1 MRVKD
6 VSLICAGPRCDL
18 DSSWNKPTRPGSW
31 RRYVYDPDHNLA
43 SYTQELTFASLGII
57 EVDSVYYWIG
67 ENKLNGSA
75 FQSVNCYSS
84 TNLVEWTFVG
94 ELLSR
99 ESSGDLGPNR
109 IVERP
114 KVIYNAATS
123 KYVMWMHI
131 DSSSYGEA
139 KTGVATGSSVC
150 GKYNY
155 L

>member
-1 MRVKD
+1 MSTGLKYFFCQ
-6 VSLICAGPRCDL
+6 VSG
-18 DSSWNKPTRPGSW
+18 SS
-31 RRYVYDPDHNLA
+31 HL
-43 SYTQELTFASLGII
+43 QGIV

-94 ELLSR
+94 ELLSLQ
-99 ESSGDLGPNR
+99 SSGDLGPSR

-114 KVIYNAATS
+114 KVIYNDATS
-123 KYVMWMHI
+123 KWVMWMHI

-139 KTGVATGSSVC
+139 KTGVATGSSIC